1 MEGIKKMETRYYIKG
16 WHWGFLC
23 HFEIKENME
32 EALEYGK
39 RISMRYENVKV
50 IRKTTGKEPVII
62 YKR

>member
-1 MEGIKKMETRYYIKG
+1 MKKIETKYHIKG

-39 RISMRYENVKV
+39 KIAEGTPSEIQKNDHV
-50 IRKTTGKEPVII
+50 IRAYLGGD
-62 YKR
+62 

>member
-1 MEGIKKMETRYYIKG
+1 MKKIETKYHIKG

-39 RISMRYENVKV
+39 KISMIYPEVKV
-50 IRKTTGKEPVII
+50 VRKTTGKEPVII
-62 YKR
+62 YEK